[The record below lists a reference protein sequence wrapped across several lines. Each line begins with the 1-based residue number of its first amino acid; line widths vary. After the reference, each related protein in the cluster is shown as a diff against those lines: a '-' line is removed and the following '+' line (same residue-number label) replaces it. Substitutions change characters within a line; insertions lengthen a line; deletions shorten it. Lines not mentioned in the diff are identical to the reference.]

1 MTILAETSWPDAALG
16 IAGIAMVTIVGSV
29 LLWQAFATGRLFAG
43 RREGEYRKLVDELA
57 AVQQQTT
64 TELQKANEALA
75 QLREQTRELERALQE
90 VDRVLKTVD

>member
-29 LLWQAFATGRLFAG
+29 LVWQAFATGRLFAG

-64 TELQKANEALA
+64 AELQKANDALA
-75 QLREQTRELERALQE
+75 QLRAQTTELAQGLEE
-90 VDRVLKTVD
+90 VDRILKTVD